1 MHGVERTYHTETGIY
16 KESDLGL
23 LVWMNPEHK
32 KKPQSRLLQ
41 TMTDHSSI
49 HPMAFPINLL
59 RRNQMFQHCPLLTE
73 ENINQL
79 LFFASEETPV
89 IIPLPIARL
98 KLGWEDFFVPT
109 KYVEPA

>member
-1 MHGVERTYHTETGIY
+1 
-16 KESDLGL
+16 
-23 LVWMNPEHK
+23 
-32 KKPQSRLLQ
+32 
-41 TMTDHSSI
+41 
-49 HPMAFPINLL
+49 
-59 RRNQMFQHCPLLTE
+59 MFQHCPLLTE